1 VEKWEASGEFIHAA
15 YARRKDDDDW
25 GQAGTLVRK
34 VMDDAARGRLVSN
47 VVGHLKKGV
56 SAPVLA
62 RALEYWRNIDREVG
76 DRIATG
82 VTAQEVMSSRA
93 VRGVGTRQK
102 GAEPGQKR
110 SGVTIDTFRNNRAGV
125 KKPIR

>member
-1 VEKWEASGEFIHAA
+1 
-15 YARRKDDDDW
+15 
-25 GQAGTLVRK
+25 
-34 VMDDAARGRLVSN
+34 MDDAARSRLVSN

-82 VTAQEVMSSRA
+82 VAAQEVMSSRA
-93 VRGVGTRQK
+93 VRGVGTW
-102 GAEPGQKR
+102 QKR
-110 SGVTIDTFRNNRAGV
+110 SEVTIDTFRNYTAGV
-125 KKPIR
+125 KKQIR

>member
-1 VEKWEASGEFIHAA
+1 
-15 YARRKDDDDW
+15 
-25 GQAGTLVRK
+25 
-34 VMDDAARGRLVSN
+34 MDDAARSRLVSN

-62 RALEYWRNIDREVG
+62 RALDYWRNIDQEIG

-82 VTAQEVMSSRA
+82 VSAQEVMSSRA

-102 GAEPGQKR
+102 GQRLLSTLSETIEPMGIERDRQHR
-110 SGVTIDTFRNNRAGV
+110 RQRLEVGSRR
-125 KKPIR
+125 